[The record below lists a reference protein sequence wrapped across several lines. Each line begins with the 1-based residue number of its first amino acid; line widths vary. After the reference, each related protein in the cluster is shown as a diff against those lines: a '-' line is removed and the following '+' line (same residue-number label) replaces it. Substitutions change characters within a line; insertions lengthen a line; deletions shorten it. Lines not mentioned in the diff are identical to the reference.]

1 MLRRRAHIAPQQARS
16 DSPTIQKNQDSL
28 KMPQIMARSSA
39 PTRQARLAELAL
51 AIGAFAIGTG
61 EFAAMGFLPSVAT
74 GLGVTIPEAGQSIS
88 AYALGV
94 VVGAPLIA
102 VLGAKLSRRALLLI
116 LMGLF
121 AAGNLASAFAPNFLS
136 LLGLRFASGLPH
148 GAYFGVAAL
157 VVAGMAG
164 PEGRV
169 RAVGRVMLGLTVA
182 TLIGAPLA
190 TWAGQT
196 LGWRSGFAFVGALA
210 VVTVALVM
218 FCVPRDKPLLG
229 AGPLRELGALR
240 RPQVWLT
247 LGIAAIGFGGMFAVF
262 SYITPT
268 LINVA
273 GIPPSLVPFVI
284 CVFGAGMVT
293 GNLVGPHFADRA
305 LLPTIGWALVWNAA
319 VLVLFS
325 IAVHNAWTAVPA
337 VFLVGTMFAAGPA
350 LQTRLMDVGKDA
362 QILSAALTHSA
373 FNAANA
379 LGAWLGGVAI
389 ATGWGWASTGY
400 LGAILSL
407 AGIVVFAAS
416 MALERA
422 ERRVPAR
429 ADRRR
434 MQRAA
439 AEHAAG

>member
-1 MLRRRAHIAPQQARS
+1 
-16 DSPTIQKNQDSL
+16 
-28 KMPQIMARSSA
+28 MPQITARPVASL
-39 PTRQARLAELAL
+39 RQARVAELAL

-102 VLGAKLSRRALLLI
+102 VLGAKRSRRALLLM

-121 AAGNLASAFAPNFLS
+121 AAGNLASALAPNFLA

-148 GAYFGVAAL
+148 GAYFGVASL

-164 PEGRV
+164 PDGRV
-169 RAVGRVMLGLTVA
+169 RAVGRVMLGLTIA
-182 TLIGAPLA
+182 TLVGSPVA

-196 LGWRSGFAFVGALA
+196 FGWRSGFASVGALS
-210 VVTVALVM
+210 VVTVVLVTL
-218 FCVPRDKPLLG
+218 FVPRDKPAVG

-247 LGIAAIGFGGMFAVF
+247 LGIAAVGFGGMFAVF

-273 GIPPSLVPFVI
+273 GIPPALVPFVI
-284 CVFGAGMVT
+284 CVFGAGMVA

-325 IAVHNAWTAVPA
+325 VAVHNAWTAVPA

-350 LQTRLMDVGKDA
+350 LQMRLMDVGKDA

-373 FNAANA
+373 FNIANA

-400 LGAILSL
+400 LGAILSVGGM
-407 AGIVVFAAS
+407 AVYAAS
-416 MALERA
+416 MMLEQADQKKRARDRAMALVVSASPA
-422 ERRVPAR
+422 E
-429 ADRRR
+429 
-434 MQRAA
+434 
-439 AEHAAG
+439 